1 MRAFGIV
8 LRPFWPNRVEDVSK
22 LLALA
27 LGHAAMQNASIGR
40 CLVSLSCVILII
52 DSYDFITNLNPYIQV
67 NTSVCQRSRSLIFTV
82 INVQISL

>member
-1 MRAFGIV
+1 MEAPNCSVPCSLMRAFGIV

-40 CLVSLSCVILII
+40 CLVCLICVILII
-52 DSYDFITNLNPYIQV
+52 DSYDFIANLNPYLQ
-67 NTSVCQRSRSLIFTV
+67 
-82 INVQISL
+82 